1 MHQGLVI
8 AMQLVDLHHVVC
20 LPLHK
25 PRFVLPVLLLQKS
38 IKCYSYLEGVELE
51 AAGGA
56 VLEVY
61 RKPVD
66 AKRKARP
73 TLLTS
78 KPMYLHITR
87 RLVQH

>member
-1 MHQGLVI
+1 M
-8 AMQLVDLHHVVC
+8 
-20 LPLHK
+20 
-25 PRFVLPVLLLQKS
+25 LQNS
-38 IKCYSYLEGVELE
+38 IKCYSYLESVELE
-51 AAGGA
+51 APGGA

-66 AKRKARP
+66 VKRKDRP

-78 KPMYLHITR
+78 KPMYLQVSR

>member
-1 MHQGLVI
+1 
-8 AMQLVDLHHVVC
+8 LH
-20 LPLHK
+20 
-25 PRFVLPVLLLQKS
+25 LQKS

-51 AAGGA
+51 APGGA

-61 RKPVD
+61 KKPVD
-66 AKRKARP
+66 VKRKGRP

-78 KPMYLHITR
+78 KPMFLHVTR